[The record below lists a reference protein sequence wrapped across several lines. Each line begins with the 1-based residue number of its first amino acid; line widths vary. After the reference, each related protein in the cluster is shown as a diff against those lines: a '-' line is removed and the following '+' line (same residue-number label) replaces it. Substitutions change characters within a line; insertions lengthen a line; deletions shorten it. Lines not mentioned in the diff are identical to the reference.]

1 MRRLALAL
9 DGLER
14 AVETPPRLQQS
25 WRFLVRKRLARV
37 EQALAADHDA
47 EHATDSEPWLDARAA
62 RLHRE
67 QVRLR
72 SRTSVLA
79 ATVCDATDLAVLRES
94 LVRLVVDLH
103 HHQQRVN
110 DLTYDAVDLD
120 VGGSD

>member
-9 DGLER
+9 DGLEQ

-25 WRFLVRKRLARV
+25 WRFLVRKRLAWV

-62 RLHRE
+62 QLHRE
-67 QVRLR
+67 QVRLQ

-79 ATVCDATDLAVLRES
+79 ATVCEATDLSALRES
-94 LVRLVVDLH
+94 LARLVVDLH

>member
-9 DGLER
+9 DGLEQ
-14 AVETPPRLQQS
+14 AVAAPPRLQQS

-37 EQALAADHDA
+37 EEALAADRDA
-47 EHATDSEPWLDARAA
+47 DRATDTEPWLEARAA
-62 RLHRE
+62 QLHRE
-67 QVRLR
+67 RLR
-72 SRTSVLA
+72 LQSRTSVLA
-79 ATVCDATDLAVLRES
+79 ATVGEATDIRSLRDS
-94 LVRLVVDLH
+94 LCRLVVDLH

>member
-14 AVETPPRLQQS
+14 AVATPPRLQQS
-25 WRFLVRKRLARV
+25 WRFLVRKRLAWV

-47 EHATDSEPWLDARAA
+47 ERATEAEPWLEPRAA
-62 RLHRE
+62 QLHRE
-67 QVRLR
+67 QVRLQ

-79 ATVCDATDLAVLRES
+79 ATVCEAADLRAVRES
-94 LVRLVVDLH
+94 LGRLVVDLQH
-103 HHQQRVN
+103 HLQRVN